1 MEAEQFATKFM
12 KLKQNIVELEAKE
25 VESIKRESSMK
36 GSCKSCKILKLF
48 SG

>member
-1 MEAEQFATKFM
+1 MEVEQFAAKFM

-25 VESIKRESSMK
+25 VESIKWESSLK
-36 GSCKSCKILKLF
+36 GSCKACKILKLF